1 MSGALS
7 FLTAPSHKMTTAAA
21 EGNLADKSLGELIR
35 EVQDE
40 SRSGALRL
48 SRERAK
54 TVIYFEDGAIVFAVS
69 NIRAHRLIEFLKR
82 SGWAGEEALQN
93 ISPTATDD
101 DVVAQFIKLGRF
113 NAAEAAK
120 LRANQMADVLRAT
133 LLWIEGDWQFD
144 SRVRVP
150 PESHVTVD
158 AQRLLI
164 ESARHLPSEYIASR
178 FANRDDRIETAEQ
191 NGHSLDL
198 SPSEGF
204 VHSRVGATISIHDL
218 LTLSGMREEET
229 LRALHALITVGLLR
243 RAGAARPR
251 VSGPRRRSQAAEET
265 VEEFLARIERASDY
279 YEMLNVGRA
288 ATADDIKNSYHA
300 LARSYHPDRFH
311 QSSAALQTQ
320 IESAFARIAR
330 AYEVLH
336 DESARA
342 TYNERLHTPGAK
354 PSENVS
360 APPVSKMNT
369 KETGN
374 EDRAEA
380 SYQKG
385 LSALKENQLQHAVRL
400 FAEAASLEPRQAR
413 YRAEYGRALINDPQA
428 RRLAEI
434 ELRAA
439 ISLEPANASYRV
451 ALAELYKALG
461 LLRRAEGELQRALMT
476 DPKSGAARKLLEN
489 LKN

>member
-1 MSGALS
+1 
-7 FLTAPSHKMTTAAA
+7 MTTAT

-40 SRSGALRL
+40 AGSGALRL
-48 SRERAK
+48 SRDRAK
-54 TVIYFEDGAIVFAVS
+54 TVIYFQDGAIVFAVS

-82 SGWAGEEALQN
+82 SGLVSEEAVAN

-101 DVVAQFIKLGRF
+101 DVLAQFTKLGSLS
-113 NAAEAAK
+113 AEEVEK
-120 LRANQMADVLRAT
+120 LRANQIADVLRAT

-144 SRVRVP
+144 QRVRVP
-150 PESHVTVD
+150 PEGHVTVE

-164 ESARHLPSEYIASR
+164 ESARHLPGKYIDSR
-178 FANRDDRIETAEQ
+178 FPDRGVYIETAQQ
-191 NGHSLDL
+191 NGHSLNL
-198 SPSEGF
+198 SPSEAF
-204 VHSRVGATISIHDL
+204 VHSRVGAAISINDL
-218 LTLSGMREEET
+218 LALSGMREEET
-229 LRALHALITVGLLR
+229 LRALYALVTAGVLR
-243 RAGAARPR
+243 RAGTATTQPR
-251 VSGPRRRSQAAEET
+251 ATPRRARAAEET

-279 YEMLNVGRA
+279 YEMLGVDRG
-288 ATADDIKNSYHA
+288 ATAEDIKNSYHG

-311 QSSAALQTQ
+311 QSSAAVQTRV
-320 IESAFARIAR
+320 ESAFARIAR

-336 DESARA
+336 DASARA
-342 TYNERLHTPGAK
+342 AYDERLKMPGATA
-354 PSENVS
+354 PEHIS
-360 APPVSKMNT
+360 APPLSRMKT

-385 LSALKENQLQHAVRL
+385 LSALKQNQLQHAVRL
-400 FAEAASLEPRQAR
+400 FAEAASLEPRRAR
-413 YRAEYGRALINDPQA
+413 YRAEYGRALINDPQT

-434 ELRAA
+434 ELQAA
-439 ISLEPANASYRV
+439 IALEPKNVSYRI

-461 LLRRAEGELQRALMT
+461 LLRRAEGELQRALIT

>member
-1 MSGALS
+1 M
-7 FLTAPSHKMTTAAA
+7 TAVK
-21 EGNLADKSLGELIR
+21 EGNLAEKSLGELIR

-40 SRSGALRL
+40 SGSGALRL

-54 TVIYFEDGAIVFAVS
+54 TVIYFEDGDIVFAVS

-82 SGWAGEEALQN
+82 SGLASEETVQN
-93 ISPTATDD
+93 ISPNATDD
-101 DVVAQFIKLGRF
+101 DVVAQFIKLGCF
-113 NAAEAAK
+113 SAEEAAQ

-144 SRVRVP
+144 ERVRVP
-150 PESHVTVD
+150 SESHITVD
-158 AQRLLI
+158 AERLLI
-164 ESARHLPSEYIASR
+164 ESARHLPGEYIASH

-191 NGHSLDL
+191 NGHSVNL

-204 VHSRVGATISIHDL
+204 VHSRVSAAISIHDL
-218 LTLSGMREEET
+218 LALSGMREEET
-229 LRALHALITVGLLR
+229 LRALYALITVGLLR
-243 RAGAARPR
+243 RAGASRAH
-251 VSGPRRRSQAAEET
+251 VSGPRRRSQPVEET
-265 VEEFLARIERASDY
+265 VEAFLARIDRAADY

-342 TYNERLHTPGAK
+342 AYNERLHTPGAK
-354 PSENVS
+354 PSKHIS

-400 FAEAASLEPRQAR
+400 FAEAASLEPRRAR

-439 ISLEPANASYRV
+439 ISLEPTNVSYRV

-461 LLRRAEGELQRALMT
+461 LLRRAEGELQRALMR